1 MKFPLD
7 KFKNLWYN
15 KSVIKRGNLLNI
27 KKNRVA
33 TVAKMK
39 GSIMT
44 TREFYN
50 AILSMENVSAEI
62 SEKAAALLSAMDKK
76 NAERSSKPTKAQKEN
91 EALLPIVREVLAT
104 ADHHITASDLFDAKP
119 ELKNVQ
125 KCSSLLRILEKS
137 GEVTSVEVKV
147 KGKGKAKGYSL
158 ADAEPSDAEP
168 NNVE

>member
-1 MKFPLD
+1 
-7 KFKNLWYN
+7 
-15 KSVIKRGNLLNI
+15 
-27 KKNRVA
+27 
-33 TVAKMK
+33 
-39 GSIMT
+39 MT

-50 AILSMENVSAEI
+50 AVLSMENVSAEI
-62 SEKAAALLSAMDKK
+62 SEKATALLSAMDKK

-104 ADHHITASDLFDAKP
+104 ADHPITASDLFGAKS

-125 KCSSLLRILEKS
+125 KCSSLLRMLEKS

-158 ADAEPSDAEP
+158 ADAEPSDTKPSDAE
-168 NNVE
+168 